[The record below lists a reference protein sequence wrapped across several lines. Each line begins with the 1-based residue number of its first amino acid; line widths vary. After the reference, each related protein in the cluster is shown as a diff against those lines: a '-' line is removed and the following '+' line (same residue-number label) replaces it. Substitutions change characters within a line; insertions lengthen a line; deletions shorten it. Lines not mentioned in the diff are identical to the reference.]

1 MTVSKVFVL
10 AAAVATVGLSGCA
23 PILIGGAA
31 VTSATLI
38 TDRRTTGSIVDD
50 EVLEKRVRYEIGEVI
65 GHEKHHVVVTS
76 YEGKVLL
83 TGEVLTAADRQKA
96 QDTAVKSVGVHS
108 VINELAVMTP
118 ATVGAVL
125 SDSMLATKVRSSI
138 IGTKKISLNQMKV
151 DVQRGIVYLMGI
163 VTIDEARTA
172 TKVAAGPLEC
182 QFGCLG
188 RDLLYDRKRSSHQ
201 GASQESRV
209 EQQLE
214 ERRTVSPVP

>member
-31 VTSATLI
+31 VTSATVI

-118 ATVGAVL
+118 ANVGAVL

-172 TKVAAGPLEC
+172 TKVAAGVSGVQQVVTCFTIESEAAIKERLKNLESNN
-182 QFGCLG
+182 
-188 RDLLYDRKRSSHQ
+188 SSKS
-201 GASQESRV
+201 AE
-209 EQQLE
+209 
-214 ERRTVSPVP
+214 P

>member
-31 VTSATLI
+31 VTSATVI

-96 QDTAVKSVGVHS
+96 QDTAVKSGGVHS

-172 TKVAAGPLEC
+172 TKVAAGVSGVQQVVTCFTIESEAAIKERLKNLESNN
-182 QFGCLG
+182 
-188 RDLLYDRKRSSHQ
+188 SSKS
-201 GASQESRV
+201 AE
-209 EQQLE
+209 
-214 ERRTVSPVP
+214 P

>member
-31 VTSATLI
+31 VTSATVI

-172 TKVAAGPLEC
+172 TKVAAGVSSVQQVVTCFTIESEAAIKERLKNLESNN
-182 QFGCLG
+182 
-188 RDLLYDRKRSSHQ
+188 SSKS
-201 GASQESRV
+201 AE
-209 EQQLE
+209 
-214 ERRTVSPVP
+214 P

>member
-31 VTSATLI
+31 VTSATVI

-65 GHEKHHVVVTS
+65 GHEKLHVVVTS

-163 VTIDEARTA
+163 VTMRQ
-172 TKVAAGPLEC
+172 GPPPRWPPE
-182 QFGCLG
+182 FPAFS
-188 RDLLYDRKRSSHQ
+188 RS
-201 GASQESRV
+201 
-209 EQQLE
+209 
-214 ERRTVSPVP
+214 

>member
-31 VTSATLI
+31 VTSATVI

-138 IGTKKISLNQMKV
+138 ISTKKISLNQMKV

-172 TKVAAGPLEC
+172 TKVAAGVSGVQQVVTCFTIESEAAIKERLKNLESNN
-182 QFGCLG
+182 
-188 RDLLYDRKRSSHQ
+188 SSKS
-201 GASQESRV
+201 AE
-209 EQQLE
+209 
-214 ERRTVSPVP
+214 P

>member
-31 VTSATLI
+31 VTSATVI

-118 ATVGAVL
+118 ATVGAVR

-172 TKVAAGPLEC
+172 TKVAAGVSGVQQVVTCFTIESEAAIKERLKNLESNN
-182 QFGCLG
+182 
-188 RDLLYDRKRSSHQ
+188 SSKS
-201 GASQESRV
+201 AE
-209 EQQLE
+209 
-214 ERRTVSPVP
+214 P

>member
-23 PILIGGAA
+23 PILIGSAA
-31 VTSATLI
+31 VTSATVI

-172 TKVAAGPLEC
+172 TKVAAGVSGVQQVVTCFTIESEAAIKERLKNLESNN
-182 QFGCLG
+182 
-188 RDLLYDRKRSSHQ
+188 SSKS
-201 GASQESRV
+201 AE
-209 EQQLE
+209 
-214 ERRTVSPVP
+214 P

>member
-31 VTSATLI
+31 VTSATVI

-125 SDSMLATKVRSSI
+125 SDSMLATKDRSSI

-172 TKVAAGPLEC
+172 TKVAAGVSGVQQVVTCFTIESEAAIKERLKNLESNN
-182 QFGCLG
+182 
-188 RDLLYDRKRSSHQ
+188 SSKS
-201 GASQESRV
+201 AE
-209 EQQLE
+209 
-214 ERRTVSPVP
+214 P

>member
-31 VTSATLI
+31 VTSATVI

-83 TGEVLTAADRQKA
+83 TGEVFTAADRQKA

-172 TKVAAGPLEC
+172 TKVAAGVSGVQQVVTCFTIESEAAIKERLKNLESNN
-182 QFGCLG
+182 
-188 RDLLYDRKRSSHQ
+188 SSKS
-201 GASQESRV
+201 AE
-209 EQQLE
+209 
-214 ERRTVSPVP
+214 P

>member
-31 VTSATLI
+31 VTSATVI

-108 VINELAVMTP
+108 VINELAVMTL

-172 TKVAAGPLEC
+172 TKVAAGVSGVQQVVTCFTIESEAAIKERLKNLESNN
-182 QFGCLG
+182 
-188 RDLLYDRKRSSHQ
+188 SSKS
-201 GASQESRV
+201 AE
-209 EQQLE
+209 
-214 ERRTVSPVP
+214 P

>member
-31 VTSATLI
+31 VTSATVI

-96 QDTAVKSVGVHS
+96 QDTAVKSVGVQS

-172 TKVAAGPLEC
+172 TKVAAGVSGVQQVVTCFTIESEAAIKERLKNLESNN
-182 QFGCLG
+182 
-188 RDLLYDRKRSSHQ
+188 SSKS
-201 GASQESRV
+201 AE
-209 EQQLE
+209 
-214 ERRTVSPVP
+214 P

>member
-10 AAAVATVGLSGCA
+10 AAAVATVSLSGCA

-31 VTSATLI
+31 VTSATVI

-172 TKVAAGPLEC
+172 TKVAAGVSGVQQVVTCFTIESEAAIKERLKNLESNN
-182 QFGCLG
+182 
-188 RDLLYDRKRSSHQ
+188 SSKS
-201 GASQESRV
+201 AE
-209 EQQLE
+209 
-214 ERRTVSPVP
+214 P

>member
-1 MTVSKVFVL
+1 MTVAKVFVL

-31 VTSATLI
+31 VTSATVI

-172 TKVAAGPLEC
+172 TKVAAGVSGVQQVVTCFTIESEAAIKERLKNLESNN
-182 QFGCLG
+182 
-188 RDLLYDRKRSSHQ
+188 SSKS
-201 GASQESRV
+201 AE
-209 EQQLE
+209 
-214 ERRTVSPVP
+214 P

>member
-10 AAAVATVGLSGCA
+10 AAAVATVGLSVCA

-31 VTSATLI
+31 VTSATVI

-83 TGEVLTAADRQKA
+83 TGEVLMAADRQKA

-172 TKVAAGPLEC
+172 TKVAAGVSGVQQVVTCFTIESEAAIKERLKNLESNN
-182 QFGCLG
+182 
-188 RDLLYDRKRSSHQ
+188 SSKS
-201 GASQESRV
+201 AE
-209 EQQLE
+209 
-214 ERRTVSPVP
+214 P

>member
-31 VTSATLI
+31 VTSATVI

-163 VTIDEARTA
+163 VTIDEARPA
-172 TKVAAGPLEC
+172 TKVAAGVSGVQQVVTCFTIESEAAIKERLKNLESNN
-182 QFGCLG
+182 
-188 RDLLYDRKRSSHQ
+188 SSKS
-201 GASQESRV
+201 AE
-209 EQQLE
+209 
-214 ERRTVSPVP
+214 P

>member
-1 MTVSKVFVL
+1 MTVSKVFAL

-31 VTSATLI
+31 VTSATVI

-172 TKVAAGPLEC
+172 TKVAAGVSGVQQVVTCFTIESEAAIKERLKNLESNN
-182 QFGCLG
+182 
-188 RDLLYDRKRSSHQ
+188 SSKS
-201 GASQESRV
+201 AE
-209 EQQLE
+209 
-214 ERRTVSPVP
+214 P

>member
-10 AAAVATVGLSGCA
+10 AAAVATVSLSGCA

-31 VTSATLI
+31 VTSATVI

-83 TGEVLTAADRQKA
+83 TGEVLTAADRQKV

-172 TKVAAGPLEC
+172 TKVAAGVSGVQQVVTCFTIESEAAIKERLKNLESNN
-182 QFGCLG
+182 
-188 RDLLYDRKRSSHQ
+188 SSKS
-201 GASQESRV
+201 AE
-209 EQQLE
+209 
-214 ERRTVSPVP
+214 P

>member
-31 VTSATLI
+31 VTSATVI

-65 GHEKHHVVVTS
+65 GHEKHHVVVMS

-108 VINELAVMTP
+108 VVNELAVMTP

-172 TKVAAGPLEC
+172 TKVAAGVSGVQQVVTCFTIESEAAIKERLKNLESNN
-182 QFGCLG
+182 
-188 RDLLYDRKRSSHQ
+188 SSKS
-201 GASQESRV
+201 AE
-209 EQQLE
+209 
-214 ERRTVSPVP
+214 P

>member
-31 VTSATLI
+31 VTSATVI

-96 QDTAVKSVGVHS
+96 QDTVVKSVGVHS

-172 TKVAAGPLEC
+172 TKVAAGVSGVQQVVTCFTIESEAAIKERLKNLESNN
-182 QFGCLG
+182 
-188 RDLLYDRKRSSHQ
+188 SSKS
-201 GASQESRV
+201 AE
-209 EQQLE
+209 
-214 ERRTVSPVP
+214 P

>member
-31 VTSATLI
+31 VTSATVI

-65 GHEKHHVVVTS
+65 GYEKHHVVVTS

-172 TKVAAGPLEC
+172 TKVAAGVSGVQQVVTCFTIESEAAIKERLKNLESNN
-182 QFGCLG
+182 
-188 RDLLYDRKRSSHQ
+188 SSKS
-201 GASQESRV
+201 AE
-209 EQQLE
+209 
-214 ERRTVSPVP
+214 P

>member
-31 VTSATLI
+31 VTSATVI

-83 TGEVLTAADRQKA
+83 TGEVLTAADRLKA

-172 TKVAAGPLEC
+172 TKVAAGVSGVQQVVTCFTIESEAAIKERLKNLESNN
-182 QFGCLG
+182 
-188 RDLLYDRKRSSHQ
+188 SSKS
-201 GASQESRV
+201 AE
-209 EQQLE
+209 
-214 ERRTVSPVP
+214 P

>member
-31 VTSATLI
+31 VTSATVI

-125 SDSMLATKVRSSI
+125 SDSMLATKVRSAI

-172 TKVAAGPLEC
+172 TKVAAGVSGVQQVVTCFTIESEAAIKERLKNLESNN
-182 QFGCLG
+182 
-188 RDLLYDRKRSSHQ
+188 SSKS
-201 GASQESRV
+201 AE
-209 EQQLE
+209 
-214 ERRTVSPVP
+214 P

>member
-31 VTSATLI
+31 VTSATVI

-50 EVLEKRVRYEIGEVI
+50 EVLEKRVRYESGEVI

-108 VINELAVMTP
+108 VINELGVMTP

-172 TKVAAGPLEC
+172 TKVAAGVSGVQQVVTCFTIESEAAIKERLKNLESNN
-182 QFGCLG
+182 
-188 RDLLYDRKRSSHQ
+188 SSKS
-201 GASQESRV
+201 AE
-209 EQQLE
+209 
-214 ERRTVSPVP
+214 P

>member
-31 VTSATLI
+31 VTSATVI

-108 VINELAVMTP
+108 VINEFAVMTP

-172 TKVAAGPLEC
+172 TKVAAGVSGVQQVVTCFTIESEAAIKERLKNLESNN
-182 QFGCLG
+182 
-188 RDLLYDRKRSSHQ
+188 SSKS
-201 GASQESRV
+201 AE
-209 EQQLE
+209 
-214 ERRTVSPVP
+214 P

>member
-31 VTSATLI
+31 VTSATVI

-83 TGEVLTAADRQKA
+83 TGEGLPAADRQKA

-172 TKVAAGPLEC
+172 TKVAAGVSGVQQVVTCFTIESEAAIKERLKNLESNN
-182 QFGCLG
+182 
-188 RDLLYDRKRSSHQ
+188 SSKS
-201 GASQESRV
+201 AE
-209 EQQLE
+209 
-214 ERRTVSPVP
+214 P

>member
-31 VTSATLI
+31 VTSATVI

-172 TKVAAGPLEC
+172 TKVAAGVSGVQQVVTCVTIESEAAIKERLKNLESNN
-182 QFGCLG
+182 
-188 RDLLYDRKRSSHQ
+188 SSKS
-201 GASQESRV
+201 AE
-209 EQQLE
+209 
-214 ERRTVSPVP
+214 P

>member
-31 VTSATLI
+31 VTSATVI

-151 DVQRGIVYLMGI
+151 DVQRDIVYLMGI

-172 TKVAAGPLEC
+172 TKVAAGVSGVQQVVTCFTIESEAAIKERLKNLESNN
-182 QFGCLG
+182 
-188 RDLLYDRKRSSHQ
+188 SSKS
-201 GASQESRV
+201 AE
-209 EQQLE
+209 
-214 ERRTVSPVP
+214 P

>member
-31 VTSATLI
+31 VTSATAI

-172 TKVAAGPLEC
+172 TKVAAGVSGVQQVVTCFTIESEAAIKERLKNLESNN
-182 QFGCLG
+182 
-188 RDLLYDRKRSSHQ
+188 SSKS
-201 GASQESRV
+201 AE
-209 EQQLE
+209 
-214 ERRTVSPVP
+214 P

>member
-31 VTSATLI
+31 VTSATVI

-172 TKVAAGPLEC
+172 TKVAAGVSGVQQVVICFTIESEAAIKERLKNLESNN
-182 QFGCLG
+182 
-188 RDLLYDRKRSSHQ
+188 SSKS
-201 GASQESRV
+201 AE
-209 EQQLE
+209 
-214 ERRTVSPVP
+214 P

>member
-31 VTSATLI
+31 VTSATVI

-50 EVLEKRVRYEIGEVI
+50 EVLEKRVCYEIGEVI

-172 TKVAAGPLEC
+172 TKVAAGVSGVQQVVTCFTIESEAAIKERLKNLESNN
-182 QFGCLG
+182 
-188 RDLLYDRKRSSHQ
+188 SSKS
-201 GASQESRV
+201 AE
-209 EQQLE
+209 
-214 ERRTVSPVP
+214 P

>member
-31 VTSATLI
+31 VTSATVI

-96 QDTAVKSVGVHS
+96 LNTAVKSVGVHS

-172 TKVAAGPLEC
+172 TKVAAGVSGVQQVVTCFTIESEAAIKERLKNLESNN
-182 QFGCLG
+182 
-188 RDLLYDRKRSSHQ
+188 SSKS
-201 GASQESRV
+201 AE
-209 EQQLE
+209 
-214 ERRTVSPVP
+214 P